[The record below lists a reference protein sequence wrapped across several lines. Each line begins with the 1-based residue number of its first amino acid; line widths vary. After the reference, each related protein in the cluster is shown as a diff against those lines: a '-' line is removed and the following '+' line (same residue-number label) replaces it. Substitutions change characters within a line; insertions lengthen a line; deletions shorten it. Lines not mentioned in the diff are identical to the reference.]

1 MNKQSFIEA
10 AEILLPAEDLQPT
23 LDFFSKKLGFRLLS
37 IFPADAPHTALMAGH
52 GIRLRFESRYEG
64 PPGCL
69 RLLCDGLQNPGIE
82 KQETVAPN
90 GTRLVFA
97 KANPPLVIPELRPS
111 LVLNLGKDGSKWHTG
126 RAGMQYRDLIP
137 DRHGGRFIVS
147 HIRISEGG
155 PVPDYVHHHKIH
167 FQMIFCCEGLVKVVY
182 EDHGPPFVMNSGD
195 CVLQPPHIRHQV
207 LECSDGLEVIEF
219 SCPAEHETYTDHLLE
234 LPNSK
239 KDPSRNFSGQQF
251 LFFQGEQTAW
261 DKHPSGGL
269 FQDIGIGSA
278 TRGIAEVRVLRPDN
292 NKSNCNRSHQGELL
306 FYFVL
311 KGFTELNLEEQGS
324 SPFNEGDSA
333 SIPSGMNY
341 SFGKVSENT
350 EILEVHMPMLNSPQS
365 QDCRHQRE

>member
-1 MNKQSFIEA
+1 MIKQSFIEA
-10 AEILLPAEDLQPT
+10 AEILLPAPDLQPT
-23 LDFFSKKLGFRLLS
+23 LDFFSEKLGFRLLS
-37 IFPADAPHTALMAGH
+37 IFPADAPHTALMTGH
-52 GIRLRFESRYEG
+52 GIRLRFESGYEG

-97 KANPPLVIPELRPS
+97 EANPPLVIPELEPS
-111 LVLNLGKDGSKWHTG
+111 LVLNFGDDGSKWHTG

-137 DRHGGRFIVS
+137 DRQGGRFIVS
-147 HIRISEGG
+147 HIRIPEGG

-167 FQMIFCCEGLVKVVY
+167 FQMIFCYKGWVKVVY
-182 EDHGPPFVMNSGD
+182 EDQGPQFVMNSGD

-207 LECSDGLEVIEF
+207 LECSDGLEVIEV

-239 KDPSRNFSGQQF
+239 SDPSRNFSGQRF
-251 LFFQGEQTAW
+251 LFFQGEKTAW
-261 DKHPSGGL
+261 EKHPSRGL
-269 FQDIGIGSA
+269 FRDTGIGSA
-278 TRGIAEVRVLRPDN
+278 THGIADVRVLRPDN
-292 NKSNCNRSHQGELL
+292 YKSNNTQSHQGELL

-311 KGFTELNLEEQGS
+311 KGSMELNLEEQGS
-324 SPFNEGDSA
+324 SPFKEGDSA
-333 SIPSGMNY
+333 SIPTGMNY

-350 EILEVHMPMLNSPQS
+350 EILEVHTPLLNSP
-365 QDCRHQRE
+365 